1 MLPLMLLLWAC
12 PDSAD
17 IREPDPEP
25 KPCRRAV
32 LVYMIADNNLSG
44 NAVDDLEE
52 MKQGMIAG
60 KYNPDGRLLV
70 YYSGPDHNPRLI
82 EIDNTGKSVTLTTYP
97 QSLSGV
103 SIEGM
108 RRAVTDAARA
118 IGSSPLGIVFW
129 SHGTGWLHDSGTLD
143 ENATA
148 SAMRPYS
155 FGWDGPQEKKMKIS
169 SMAAALDGRRYDFI
183 YFDCCHMGTVEVAY
197 ELRHLT
203 DRIIA
208 SPTELGVSGMPY
220 DRNLGPLFAASAD
233 LEKAVS
239 NTFSFY
245 SIRFGVPNDPDQWG
259 CSISLIDA
267 SKIEALADLTAE
279 VLRSAPDLR
288 PDSYRP
294 VPCFRTVVMSTGI
307 FDMSDYISAICPDP
321 QLLSRWR
328 QAYRD
333 VVVRHYS
340 TPQVFNLSAEKF
352 TGLGCHIVR
361 TPDESQTYGYNHTA
375 WYSDVVSHA
384 LNPDNQ

>member
-1 MLPLMLLLWAC
+1 
-12 PDSAD
+12 
-17 IREPDPEP
+17 
-25 KPCRRAV
+25 
-32 LVYMIADNNLSG
+32 
-44 NAVDDLEE
+44 
-52 MKQGMIAG
+52 
-60 KYNPDGRLLV
+60 
-70 YYSGPDHNPRLI
+70 
-82 EIDNTGKSVTLTTYP
+82 
-97 QSLSGV
+97 
-103 SIEGM
+103 
-108 RRAVTDAARA
+108 
-118 IGSSPLGIVFW
+118 
-129 SHGTGWLHDSGTLD
+129 
-143 ENATA
+143 
-148 SAMRPYS
+148 
-155 FGWDGPQEKKMKIS
+155 
-169 SMAAALDGRRYDFI
+169 
-183 YFDCCHMGTVEVAY
+183 
-197 ELRHLT
+197 
-203 DRIIA
+203 
-208 SPTELGVSGMPY
+208 MPY

-375 WYSDVVSHA
+375 WYSDVVSPA